1 MGKQRRNFDVDFK
14 KQIVRELESGV
25 PLNELAS
32 RYQIYPSL
40 IPKWRR
46 HLNEGT
52 LVDKPSGRE
61 LALEKELDRYK
72 TKVAE
77 LVMEIEHL
85 KKLDIWIQR
94 QRKLNTSVITAKNLE
109 EFQKGAES

>member
-1 MGKQRRNFDVDFK
+1 MGKQRRKFDVDFK
-14 KQIVRELESGV
+14 KQLVRELESGV

-40 IPKWRR
+40 IPKWQK
-46 HLNEGT
+46 HFNQGLF
-52 LVDKPSGRE
+52 VDKPSGRE
-61 LALEKELDRYK
+61 LALEKELERYK

-85 KKLDIWIQR
+85 KKLENWIQR
-94 QRKLNTSVITAKNLE
+94 QRKLNTSVITAKNLG
-109 EFQKGAES
+109 EFQKDVKS